1 MAILLFENKA
11 DDLEVY
17 GMILT
22 ENGFELDIATGPR
35 QAKNYLKD
43 NPGKYELIILD
54 SMMPAEGL
62 FEEVPENRVRDT
74 KGGLLTG
81 LIFFEEYIRPRK
93 IPTVIFTAYTD
104 IDEVQ
109 KFMNDEQNKSLIR
122 GLIRKK
128 GLHPLDFLN
137 YIRNCLSG

>member
-1 MAILLFENKA
+1 
-11 DDLEVY
+11 VY
-17 GMILT
+17 GKILT
-22 ENGFELDIATGPR
+22 ENGLEFDVATGPR

-43 NPGKYELIILD
+43 NPGRYKLIILD
-54 SMMPAEGL
+54 SMMPSEGL
-62 FEEVPENRVRDT
+62 FDEDEANRDEVIGDT

-81 LIFFEEYIRPRK
+81 FFFFEKYIRPRK

-122 GLIRKK
+122 GLIRKRD
-128 GLHPLDFLN
+128 LHPLDFLN